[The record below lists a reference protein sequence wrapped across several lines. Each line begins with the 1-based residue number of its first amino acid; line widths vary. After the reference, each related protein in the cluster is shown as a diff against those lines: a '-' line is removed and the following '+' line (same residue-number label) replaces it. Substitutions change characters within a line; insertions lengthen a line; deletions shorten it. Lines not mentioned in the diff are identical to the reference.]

1 MSCATAMWIPAL
13 HPLKFPLLDLL
24 PFVLLASA
32 TVDLDPSANLDALG
46 NNTLFAQWRPR
57 YHFSAPAG
65 WMNVTQF
72 GPSFSFPLPP
82 GRRPL
87 ICAYRTPPAQST
99 TLTAE
104 CTT

>member
-1 MSCATAMWIPAL
+1 MSYATAMWFPAL
-13 HPLKFPLLDLL
+13 RPLKFPLLDLL
-24 PFVLLASA
+24 PFALLVSA
-32 TVDLDPSANLDALG
+32 TVDLDPSADLDALG

-65 WMNVTQF
+65 WMNVTLL
-72 GPSFSFPLPP
+72 GPSFSFWPPP

-87 ICAYRTPPAQST
+87 TCAYRTPAAQST
-99 TLTAE
+99 TLTAK